1 MALEFISKDIAS
13 STPTTLKVTGI
24 DTDAVHVVVFNDVV
38 PSADERLGVRVTK
51 GGTIQSD
58 ANYDNGRRGF
68 TISGGFQSNADTG
81 ENEILLGTAE
91 STGPGANGYFY
102 LYGFNSG
109 SEFSFVTFHSMMWAS
124 SPAQFQ
130 DVGGGVHRVSSASDG
145 LSFFFD
151 GGGTFANGSSMALYK
166 LI

>member
-81 ENEILLGTAE
+81 ENEILCGQVLLHNFKMLEEEFIEYRVPVMGFRFSLTVEELLRMVAVW
-91 STGPGANGYFY
+91 
-102 LYGFNSG
+102 LYIS
-109 SEFSFVTFHSMMWAS
+109 
-124 SPAQFQ
+124 
-130 DVGGGVHRVSSASDG
+130 
-145 LSFFFD
+145 
-151 GGGTFANGSSMALYK
+151 
-166 LI
+166 